1 MVPHAAPSL
10 YRYCK
15 CPGGDCDHHPLGQT
29 WGGGREGHS
38 PGGARWA
45 CTARLAAMGTTWHLV
60 LNRSPFAQVEHTTS
74 VAGHLMEIHWPLPPL
89 GSVDPCSHEGG
100 ALPPCQY
107 D

>member
-1 MVPHAAPSL
+1 M
-10 YRYCK
+10 
-15 CPGGDCDHHPLGQT
+15 
-29 WGGGREGHS
+29 GHS

-89 GSVDPCSHEGG
+89 GSVDPCSHASQGPIG
-100 ALPPCQY
+100 TGLRVTNAARIFNHAGDWQV
-107 D
+107 